1 MKQQRKGKMKVRR
14 FAGGWGVY
22 RDTNGWHLLDP
33 SGYDRYV
40 GETWLDSVATINLIL
55 ENHGVDY
62 RVS

>member
-1 MKQQRKGKMKVRR
+1 MKIRR

-22 RDTNGWHLLDP
+22 RDTNGWHLVDP